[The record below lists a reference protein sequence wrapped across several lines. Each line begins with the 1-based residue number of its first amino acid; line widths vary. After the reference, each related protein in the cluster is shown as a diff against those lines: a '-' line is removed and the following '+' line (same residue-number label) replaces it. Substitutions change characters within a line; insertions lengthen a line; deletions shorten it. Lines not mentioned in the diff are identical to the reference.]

1 MGGAFR
7 RSLSDSTP
15 TGREARPTQSRM
27 TMNTSRSK
35 IEDVAVT
42 TAFEMTFAGS
52 ESDDP
57 IAATFKYNVFEPFT
71 VTASFVLG
79 DGPAVQWVLSRD
91 LLREGIV
98 MPTGLGDIRV
108 YPVADTL
115 YMELASPSGRAILEA
130 PIAPVIEFIS
140 TVFATVPEGR
150 EHEYFSVDAELDM
163 LSELYVER
171 DGDAAA

>member
-1 MGGAFR
+1 MN
-7 RSLSDSTP
+7 P
-15 TGREARPTQSRM
+15 SR
-27 TMNTSRSK
+27 TKVEN
-35 IEDVAVT
+35 VAVT

-57 IAATFKYNVFEPFT
+57 IAATLKYNVFEPFA

-79 DGPAVQWVLSRD
+79 EGPAVQWVMSRD
-91 LLREGIV
+91 LLREGVV

-108 YPVADTL
+108 YPVSDTL

-130 PIAPVIEFIS
+130 PIAPVIEFIGS
-140 TVFATVPEGR
+140 VFATVPEGA
-150 EHEYFSVDAELDM
+150 EGDYFSVDAELDM
-163 LSELYVER
+163 LSELYAQR